1 LKTPGPDLTF
11 EKNLWQNGV
20 GTIAGIDEAG
30 RGALA
35 GPVAAA
41 AVVLPAD
48 ENISRVLAGVRDS
61 KQMTLSQR
69 SYWGGQ
75 IKKWAVTWG
84 VGFASAEEIDQLGIL
99 PATRLA
105 AVRALGELSAAPAH
119 LILDYLFLSECM
131 LPQTSLIKGDQRS
144 LSVAAAS
151 VLAKTT
157 RDAFMVALN
166 AQVPGYGFDR
176 HKGYGTAA
184 HCAALQKLG
193 FSSVNRRT
201 FHLHRG
207 VEYV

>member
-11 EKNLWQNGV
+11 EKNLWQAGV
-20 GTIAGIDEAG
+20 STIAGIDEAG

-48 ENISRVLAGVRDS
+48 DNISRILDGVRDS
-61 KQMTLSQR
+61 KQMTPSQR
-69 SYWGGQ
+69 SCWGAQ

-84 VGFASAEEIDQLGIL
+84 VGFASVEEIDQMGIL
-99 PATRLA
+99 PATHLA
-105 AVRALGELSAAPAH
+105 AERALEKLCSAPTH
-119 LILDYLFLSECM
+119 LILDYLFLTECA
-131 LPQTSLIKGDQRS
+131 LPQTSLVKGDQRS

-193 FSSVNRRT
+193 FSSVHRRT

-207 VEYV
+207 VEHV